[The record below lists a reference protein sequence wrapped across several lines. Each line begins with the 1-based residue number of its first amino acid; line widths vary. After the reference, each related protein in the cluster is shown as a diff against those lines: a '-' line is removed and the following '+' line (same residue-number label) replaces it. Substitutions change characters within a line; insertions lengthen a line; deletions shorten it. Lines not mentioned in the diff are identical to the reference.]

1 MTNDSNTLAKIFAGV
16 AVGAGLGFLLSRRST
31 ASSVIERWGV
41 TPRAAAAVRHSDV
54 VYLSGQVGDL
64 DPAVLEASDVSA
76 QTEQTLAKIDTLLAQ
91 CGTSKRNIIRY
102 IFAVWDRWR
111 SLRARAGALI
121 TTHVCC

>member
-1 MTNDSNTLAKIFAGV
+1 MANDSNTLAKIVAGV
-16 AVGAGLGFLLSRRST
+16 ALGAGLGFLLSRRSG
-31 ASSVIERWGV
+31 SVIERWGV
-41 TPRAAAAVRHSDV
+41 TPRAAAAVRHGDV
-54 VYLSGQVGDL
+54 VYLSGQVGEL

-102 IFAVWDRWR
+102 IFAAWDRWR